1 MRARLLALWQCAI
14 ALARMVVVEGSQ
26 RIVKI
31 TPDVYAFMLN
41 YCRRGFTDVYADL
54 RFVLSAGTHCP
65 GIIIPLRHS
74 RREEPKFRISFASW
88 KILHQRHGTSR
99 GSFRPRQYQT
109 TVSPMCAPGSLVIPI
124 VRFEESMPRSK
135 RATRRGVQNRMYYH
149 NASSQLS
156 CEKMNWNE
164 TVSYCILIFYQ
175 IRVCRKNLVI
185 SL

>member
-1 MRARLLALWQCAI
+1 
-14 ALARMVVVEGSQ
+14 MVVVEGSQ

-99 GSFRPRQYQT
+99 GSFRPRQI
-109 TVSPMCAPGSLVIPI
+109 PNKRFHRCARRVPSVIPI

-135 RATRRGVQNRMYYH
+135 RATRRVAQNR
-149 NASSQLS
+149 
-156 CEKMNWNE
+156 
-164 TVSYCILIFYQ
+164 VILI
-175 IRVCRKNLVI
+175 IITPARNWAARK
-185 SL
+185 

>member
-1 MRARLLALWQCAI
+1 M
-14 ALARMVVVEGSQ
+14 VEGSQ

-99 GSFRPRQYQT
+99 GSFRPRHIPNKRFHRCARRVPSLFPSF
-109 TVSPMCAPGSLVIPI
+109 VSKNQCHARNVQQD
-124 VRFEESMPRSK
+124 ESCK
-135 RATRRGVQNRMYYH
+135 IACIIITRARNY
-149 NASSQLS
+149 
-156 CEKMNWNE
+156 EKMN
-164 TVSYCILIFYQ
+164 
-175 IRVCRKNLVI
+175 
-185 SL
+185 

>member
-1 MRARLLALWQCAI
+1 MWQCAI

-99 GSFRPRQYQT
+99 GSFRPRQIPNKRFHRCPRRVPSLFPSF
-109 TVSPMCAPGSLVIPI
+109 VSKNRCHA
-124 VRFEESMPRSK
+124 RNAQQDESCK
-135 RATRRGVQNRMYYH
+135 IA
-149 NASSQLS
+149 
-156 CEKMNWNE
+156 
-164 TVSYCILIFYQ
+164 CI
-175 IRVCRKNLVI
+175 
-185 SL
+185 

>member
-1 MRARLLALWQCAI
+1 
-14 ALARMVVVEGSQ
+14 MVVVEGSQ

-99 GSFRPRQYQT
+99 GSFRPRQI
-109 TVSPMCAPGSLVIPI
+109 PNKRFHRCADVPSSLVIPI

-135 RATRRGVQNRMYYH
+135 RATRRVVQNRVYYN
-149 NASSQLS
+149 NANSQLG
-156 CEKMNWNE
+156 CEKINWAYW
-164 TVSYCILIFYQ
+164 SFIKFMFAKKSHDFFI
-175 IRVCRKNLVI
+175 K
-185 SL
+185 

>member
-1 MRARLLALWQCAI
+1 MCGHTHSLLALAVCYFPCV
-14 ALARMVVVEGSQ
+14 MVVVEGSK

-88 KILHQRHGTSR
+88 KILHRYTTR
-99 GSFRPRQYQT
+99 GSFSTTPIRTIGFPNVQPDFPRY
-109 TVSPMCAPGSLVIPI
+109 SYRS
-124 VRFEESMPRSK
+124 FPRIDD
-135 RATRRGVQNRMYYH
+135 T
-149 NASSQLS
+149 L
-156 CEKMNWNE
+156 E
-164 TVSYCILIFYQ
+164 I
-175 IRVCRKNLVI
+175 
-185 SL
+185 